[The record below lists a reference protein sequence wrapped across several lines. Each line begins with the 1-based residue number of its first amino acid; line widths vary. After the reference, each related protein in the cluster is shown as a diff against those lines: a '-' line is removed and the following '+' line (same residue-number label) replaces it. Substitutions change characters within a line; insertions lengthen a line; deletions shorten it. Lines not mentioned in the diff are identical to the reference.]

1 MGGKLI
7 DLALIVCLTVVAL
20 YTAYT
25 FGAQKGFTEGQI
37 RGYWMGW
44 DAVYEDMYYA
54 LRDSVNY
61 YCR

>member
-7 DLALIVCLTVVAL
+7 DLALIAL
-20 YTAYT
+20 PWLLSTAHT
-25 FGAQKGFTEGQI
+25 FGEQKGFTEGQI

>member
-1 MGGKLI
+1 MVGRFFDILLV
-7 DLALIVCLTVVAL
+7 LALVVVAL
-20 YTAYT
+20 YTAHT
-25 FGAQKGFTEGQI
+25 FGEQKGFTEGQI

-44 DAVYEDMYYA
+44 DAVFEDMYYA

>member
-1 MGGKLI
+1 MVGKLM
-7 DLALIVCLTVVAL
+7 DVVLVLALVVVAL
-20 YTAYT
+20 YTANT

-44 DAVYEDMYYA
+44 DAVYEDMYRA